1 MLEQETRQQIRDMLE
16 RFVAEELIPAEAE
29 MAANKAV
36 PDHLITKMA
45 DMGLFGLSVPSEW
58 GGLGMTLEEEVEV
71 LVAKKS
77 SRSRQPLKAI

>member
-45 DMGLFGLSVPSEW
+45 DLSLESIMVSGPMASWSMAATSNARATFPGWHPGKKLRLSV
-58 GGLGMTLEEEVEV
+58 
-71 LVAKKS
+71 
-77 SRSRQPLKAI
+77 